1 MIRFDTD
8 RLREILDTLSRNKS
22 RTFLTGFGVF
32 WGVFMLVGLIG
43 GGDGLKELINKNL
56 DGFATNSAVVWAQQ
70 TTIPYHGFRKGRQ
83 WVMNYDD
90 VKRLKAHVPELDVV
104 TPTITRWGAGATHGD
119 KHASCTVK
127 GVMPDMQEVT
137 TPKMFY
143 GRYINEMDISQ
154 GRKVCVIGKQVYKS
168 LFTGGG
174 DPCGQLIRIDSIYYN
189 VVGVNYSDGNMN
201 INGSDEQAVVLP
213 ITLVQQVYN
222 RGHNIDLLC
231 MTGKPGVKMSDIT
244 DRIRSVIAQAHDVS
258 PKDDKGVMIFNTE
271 MMFSMVDSMF
281 RGVNILI
288 WLVGIGTLLAGA
300 IGVSNIMM
308 VTVRERTTEI
318 GIRRAIGAT
327 PRSILSQII
336 SESILL
342 TAIAGMSGI
351 LFVVLILQALEM
363 ANTTD
368 GIVKAHFQI
377 SFWTAVGAVAML
389 SLLGVLAGLAPAMRA
404 MRIKPVDA
412 MRMNIR
418 KTTVVTGKIEPR
430 NEVNVKPQISGII
443 TEILKE
449 AGETVQ
455 QGEVIA
461 KVKVIPDMGSL
472 SAAQSRLRLAEINRK
487 QAQTDYDR
495 EKALFDKGL
504 VAADEYDKIAQAL
517 RQAREEVDAAQ
528 DNLEVVRDGVSKSN
542 ASASSTLIRSTI
554 TGLILD
560 IPVKVGNSVILAN
573 TFNDGTTIATV
584 ANMNDLI
591 FRGNIDET
599 EVGRLSAG
607 MNMKI
612 TIGALQD
619 LKFDARLEYIS
630 PKATEQ
636 NGANQFEIK
645 AAVNLPSSSANI
657 RSGYSAN
664 AEIVLAEAKNV
675 LAVPESAIEFEG
687 NDTYVYVIKG
697 EGDKQT
703 YERRKVQTGISDG
716 INIEIRS
723 GVKQNERV
731 RGPKKMVADDK

>member
-1 MIRFDTD
+1 MKKYFKY
-8 RLREILDTLSRNKS
+8 IL
-22 RTFLTGFGVF
+22 
-32 WGVFMLVGLIG
+32 MALV
-43 GGDGLKELINKNL
+43 
-56 DGFATNSAVVWAQQ
+56 AV
-70 TTIPYHGFRKGRQ
+70 
-83 WVMNYDD
+83 
-90 VKRLKAHVPELDVV
+90 
-104 TPTITRWGAGATHGD
+104 
-119 KHASCTVK
+119 
-127 GVMPDMQEVT
+127 
-137 TPKMFY
+137 
-143 GRYINEMDISQ
+143 
-154 GRKVCVIGKQVYKS
+154 
-168 LFTGGG
+168 
-174 DPCGQLIRIDSIYYN
+174 
-189 VVGVNYSDGNMN
+189 
-201 INGSDEQAVVLP
+201 
-213 ITLVQQVYN
+213 
-222 RGHNIDLLC
+222 
-231 MTGKPGVKMSDIT
+231 
-244 DRIRSVIAQAHDVS
+244 
-258 PKDDKGVMIFNTE
+258 IF
-271 MMFSMVDSMF
+271 
-281 RGVNILI
+281 
-288 WLVGIGTLLAGA
+288 IGTFVFLY
-300 IGVSNIMM
+300 IK
-308 VTVRERTTEI
+308 
-318 GIRRAIGAT
+318 
-327 PRSILSQII
+327 SQPQP
-336 SESILL
+336 EVYDEF
-342 TAIAGMSGI
+342 T
-351 LFVVLILQALEM
+351 LQ
-363 ANTTD
+363 
-368 GIVKAHFQI
+368 
-377 SFWTAVGAVAML
+377 
-389 SLLGVLAGLAPAMRA
+389 
-404 MRIKPVDA
+404 
-412 MRMNIR
+412 RMDIR

-455 QGEVIA
+455 EGEVIA

-495 EKALFDKGL
+495 EKTLFDKGL

-599 EVGRLSAG
+599 EVGRLSTG
-607 MNMKI
+607 MTMKI

-619 LKFDARLEYIS
+619 LKFDARLEYIA
-630 PKATEQ
+630 PKATDQ

-645 AAVNLPSSSANI
+645 AAVNLPSNATNI

-675 LAVPESAIEFEG
+675 LAVQESAIEFDG
-687 NDTYVYVIKG
+687 DDTYVYVIKG

-723 GVKQNERV
+723 GVKPNERI
-731 RGPKKMVADDK
+731 ADLK

>member
-8 RLREILDTLSRNKS
+8 RLREILNTLSRNKS

-271 MMFSMVDSMF
+271 MMFSMVPRRQHTHLARRHRHAARRSHRRVEHHDGDRARTHNRDWHTPCNRRHTAKHSLANHLRKHTTHSHSRHERHTL
-281 RGVNILI
+281 RGAYP
-288 WLVGIGTLLAGA
+288 AGA
-300 IGVSNIMM
+300 
-308 VTVRERTTEI
+308 
-318 GIRRAIGAT
+318 
-327 PRSILSQII
+327 
-336 SESILL
+336 
-342 TAIAGMSGI
+342 
-351 LFVVLILQALEM
+351 
-363 ANTTD
+363 
-368 GIVKAHFQI
+368 
-377 SFWTAVGAVAML
+377 
-389 SLLGVLAGLAPAMRA
+389 
-404 MRIKPVDA
+404 
-412 MRMNIR
+412 
-418 KTTVVTGKIEPR
+418 R
-430 NEVNVKPQISGII
+430 NG
-443 TEILKE
+443 
-449 AGETVQ
+449 
-455 QGEVIA
+455 
-461 KVKVIPDMGSL
+461 
-472 SAAQSRLRLAEINRK
+472 
-487 QAQTDYDR
+487 
-495 EKALFDKGL
+495 
-504 VAADEYDKIAQAL
+504 
-517 RQAREEVDAAQ
+517 
-528 DNLEVVRDGVSKSN
+528 
-542 ASASSTLIRSTI
+542 
-554 TGLILD
+554 
-560 IPVKVGNSVILAN
+560 
-573 TFNDGTTIATV
+573 
-584 ANMNDLI
+584 
-591 FRGNIDET
+591 
-599 EVGRLSAG
+599 
-607 MNMKI
+607 
-612 TIGALQD
+612 
-619 LKFDARLEYIS
+619 
-630 PKATEQ
+630 
-636 NGANQFEIK
+636 
-645 AAVNLPSSSANI
+645 
-657 RSGYSAN
+657 
-664 AEIVLAEAKNV
+664 
-675 LAVPESAIEFEG
+675 
-687 NDTYVYVIKG
+687 
-697 EGDKQT
+697 
-703 YERRKVQTGISDG
+703 
-716 INIEIRS
+716 
-723 GVKQNERV
+723 
-731 RGPKKMVADDK
+731 

>member
-1 MIRFDTD
+1 MKKYFKY
-8 RLREILDTLSRNKS
+8 IL
-22 RTFLTGFGVF
+22 
-32 WGVFMLVGLIG
+32 MALV
-43 GGDGLKELINKNL
+43 
-56 DGFATNSAVVWAQQ
+56 AV
-70 TTIPYHGFRKGRQ
+70 
-83 WVMNYDD
+83 
-90 VKRLKAHVPELDVV
+90 
-104 TPTITRWGAGATHGD
+104 
-119 KHASCTVK
+119 
-127 GVMPDMQEVT
+127 
-137 TPKMFY
+137 
-143 GRYINEMDISQ
+143 
-154 GRKVCVIGKQVYKS
+154 
-168 LFTGGG
+168 
-174 DPCGQLIRIDSIYYN
+174 
-189 VVGVNYSDGNMN
+189 
-201 INGSDEQAVVLP
+201 
-213 ITLVQQVYN
+213 
-222 RGHNIDLLC
+222 
-231 MTGKPGVKMSDIT
+231 
-244 DRIRSVIAQAHDVS
+244 
-258 PKDDKGVMIFNTE
+258 IF
-271 MMFSMVDSMF
+271 
-281 RGVNILI
+281 
-288 WLVGIGTLLAGA
+288 IGTFVFLY
-300 IGVSNIMM
+300 IK
-308 VTVRERTTEI
+308 
-318 GIRRAIGAT
+318 
-327 PRSILSQII
+327 SQPQP
-336 SESILL
+336 EVYDEF
-342 TAIAGMSGI
+342 T
-351 LFVVLILQALEM
+351 LQ
-363 ANTTD
+363 
-368 GIVKAHFQI
+368 
-377 SFWTAVGAVAML
+377 
-389 SLLGVLAGLAPAMRA
+389 
-404 MRIKPVDA
+404 
-412 MRMNIR
+412 RMDIR

-455 QGEVIA
+455 EGEVIA

-495 EKALFDKGL
+495 EKTLFDKGL

-599 EVGRLSAG
+599 EVGRLSTG
-607 MNMKI
+607 MTMKI

-619 LKFDARLEYIS
+619 LKFDARLEYIA
-630 PKATEQ
+630 PKATDQ

-645 AAVNLPSSSANI
+645 AAVNLPSNATNI

-675 LAVPESAIEFEG
+675 LAVQESAIEFDG
-687 NDTYVYVIKG
+687 DDTYVYVIKG

-723 GVKQNERV
+723 GVKPDECI
-731 RGPKKMVADDK
+731 RGPKMIATEKAEPMAKHGKH

>member
-119 KHASCTVK
+119 KHSSCTVK

-168 LFTGGG
+168 LFTGGC

-368 GIVKAHFQI
+368 GIVMAHFQI

-412 MRMNIR
+412 MR
-418 KTTVVTGKIEPR
+418 
-430 NEVNVKPQISGII
+430 
-443 TEILKE
+443 
-449 AGETVQ
+449 
-455 QGEVIA
+455 
-461 KVKVIPDMGSL
+461 
-472 SAAQSRLRLAEINRK
+472 
-487 QAQTDYDR
+487 
-495 EKALFDKGL
+495 
-504 VAADEYDKIAQAL
+504 DE
-517 RQAREEVDAAQ
+517 
-528 DNLEVVRDGVSKSN
+528 
-542 ASASSTLIRSTI
+542 
-554 TGLILD
+554 
-560 IPVKVGNSVILAN
+560 
-573 TFNDGTTIATV
+573 
-584 ANMNDLI
+584 
-591 FRGNIDET
+591 
-599 EVGRLSAG
+599 
-607 MNMKI
+607 
-612 TIGALQD
+612 
-619 LKFDARLEYIS
+619 
-630 PKATEQ
+630 
-636 NGANQFEIK
+636 
-645 AAVNLPSSSANI
+645 
-657 RSGYSAN
+657 
-664 AEIVLAEAKNV
+664 
-675 LAVPESAIEFEG
+675 
-687 NDTYVYVIKG
+687 
-697 EGDKQT
+697 
-703 YERRKVQTGISDG
+703 
-716 INIEIRS
+716 
-723 GVKQNERV
+723 
-731 RGPKKMVADDK
+731 